1 MRDTIRGIPVGNRAR
16 ERIGYLMRDAI
27 SMAIRYLRRRVRG
40 DRRFLPRTHNPQEV
54 RVRTVKKGT
63 NATRVKFLSS
73 PTE

>member
-27 SMAIRYLRRRVRG
+27 SIEHGNPVSQTSAPG
-40 DRRFLPRTHNPQEV
+40 ERRFLPTTH
-54 RVRTVKKGT
+54 RKYAYGVKKGT